1 MNVDLTQLHGR
12 RVCVALSGG
21 RDSVCLLH
29 VLRACAGKEGI
40 TLSALTCE
48 HGIRGEE
55 SLADLAFTER
65 LCRDWGVPLRVFRAD
80 VPALARVRKQGLE
93 EAGRNFR
100 YACFEQILAEGA
112 ADVVATAH
120 HLDDAAET
128 VLFRLA
134 RGTSLAGLNVFPA
147 RQGIARPFLGVTRA
161 EIDRYMERFRLPF
174 AEDKSNSDE
183 RFSRNL
189 LRSRVMP
196 ALADIV
202 PNAAEHIAAF
212 AVRASEDDAYLRSL
226 ACAAL
231 TERGGA
237 VCVPVG
243 LPAPVFSRACLAA
256 LAACAAAFLCG
267 CYNGGQFT
275 AGSYTTKEGGVES
288 VVIDVSDRAVE
299 LSVAE
304 TEVATVEYWQSESE
318 YYDITFSE
326 GTLTI
331 RLVLDKTWTDY
342 IGTKPAE
349 EYRQLKVAIP
359 QGVAQVTVKTTNEQ
373 LKISGVEAET
383 LAAENNGGNIV
394 VEGSGADAVSLTAK
408 TAIYRAPCAERM
420 KITP

>member
-1 MNVDLTQLHGR
+1 MLKKL
-12 RVCVALSGG
+12 
-21 RDSVCLLH
+21 
-29 VLRACAGKEGI
+29 
-40 TLSALTCE
+40 
-48 HGIRGEE
+48 
-55 SLADLAFTER
+55 F
-65 LCRDWGVPLRVFRAD
+65 
-80 VPALARVRKQGLE
+80 
-93 EAGRNFR
+93 
-100 YACFEQILAEGA
+100 YA
-112 ADVVATAH
+112 V
-120 HLDDAAET
+120 
-128 VLFRLA
+128 
-134 RGTSLAGLNVFPA
+134 
-147 RQGIARPFLGVTRA
+147 
-161 EIDRYMERFRLPF
+161 
-174 AEDKSNSDE
+174 
-183 RFSRNL
+183 
-189 LRSRVMP
+189 
-196 ALADIV
+196 
-202 PNAAEHIAAF
+202 
-212 AVRASEDDAYLRSL
+212 
-226 ACAAL
+226 
-231 TERGGA
+231 
-237 VCVPVG
+237 
-243 LPAPVFSRACLAA
+243 AA
-256 LAACAAAFLCG
+256 LAACAAALLCG

-408 TAIYRAPCAERM
+408 NGNISGSVCGAYEDYAITCNIKKGESNLASKPEGQKKLSLDCNNGDINLSFAG
-420 KITP
+420 